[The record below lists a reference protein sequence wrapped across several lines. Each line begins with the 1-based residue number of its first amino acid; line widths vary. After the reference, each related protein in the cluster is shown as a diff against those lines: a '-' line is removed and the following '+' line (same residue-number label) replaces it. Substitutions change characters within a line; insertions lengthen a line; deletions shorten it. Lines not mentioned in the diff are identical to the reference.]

1 LQPSAARCVFRTPCP
16 CFAFVSNN
24 SQICSVPQA
33 ELASIH
39 SSEEQTFL
47 ISSIRNSE
55 QYTANIFYW
64 LGGQVAAKGGHLNW
78 TDNTPATYT
87 GKDYKFRIAA
97 KMTIKNR
104 HTALKSDIVS
114 SQVNT
119 RNLFI
124 LNILLYSCKNKLL
137 YIKI

>member
-1 LQPSAARCVFRTPCP
+1 VCEFPARILSRGEIGVPHCWPLIENCSRVPRGDCSLTPCP
-16 CFAFVSNN
+16 CYTFVSNN
-24 SQICSVPQA
+24 SQICTVPQA

-87 GKDYKFRIAA
+87 GKLENPKY
-97 KMTIKNR
+97 
-104 HTALKSDIVS
+104 
-114 SQVNT
+114 
-119 RNLFI
+119 
-124 LNILLYSCKNKLL
+124 NIDKKLL
-137 YIKI
+137 QKYLKLHCK